1 MIPNFTYKVI
11 LLGEPGVGKTTLCN
25 SILHREI
32 LTMQYQPTIGI
43 DFNCKDIELN
53 NKKYKIYIWDT
64 AGQERFRSIITSYFR
79 NTCAMFL
86 LYDITKYNTFQK
98 VSYWLELYK
107 KNNNCNHNHAIYL
120 IGTKVDITS
129 RRQVLYN
136 EGYNFAK
143 SNGLMF
149 REINTFI
156 SSDVN
161 NTLKELVVEISTT
174 VDSDCKGIKSNNIE
188 SLDLIINNNSD
199 KDKCCNN

>member
-25 SILHREI
+25 SILHRQV

-43 DFNCKDIELN
+43 DFNCKDIQVN
-53 NKKYKIYIWDT
+53 NKNYKIYIWDT

-86 LYDITKYNTFQK
+86 LYDITKYITFERLT
-98 VSYWLELYK
+98 YWLQLYN
-107 KNNNCNHNHAIYL
+107 KNNNCNHKHVVYL
-120 IGTKVDITS
+120 IGTKVDITLK
-129 RRQVLYN
+129 RQVAYS
-136 EGYNFAK
+136 EGYQFAK
-143 SNGLMF
+143 NNGLLF

-161 NTLKELVVEISTT
+161 DTLKELVLEISN
-174 VDSDCKGIKSNNIE
+174 KQPKFYQREYQEIYQHI
-188 SLDLIINNNSD
+188 
-199 KDKCCNN
+199 